1 MKQSA
6 DASKTVLHRGAAL
19 WGGLRPRQNI
29 MGQALSVVSDTGKP
43 SDTISRERVTF
54 LATVLVCV
62 TPAAN
67 HCDTVPET
75 TPLQ

>member
-1 MKQSA
+1 
-6 DASKTVLHRGAAL
+6 
-19 WGGLRPRQNI
+19 